1 MNLLTHGRA
10 DARHD
15 ELIDIIQGQ
24 AERRNRFLGN
34 LLDMTR
40 LDAGVVRAEPCN
52 FSRRS
57 SRNRPPSYEVETCS
71 LLALNILEI
80 PPTLNLDIPRR

>member
-40 LDAGVVRAEPCN
+40 PDAGVVRPNHAISHGDRPAIARLLTK
-52 FSRRS
+52 SRRA
-57 SRNRPPSYEVETCS
+57 VCWH
-71 LLALNILEI
+71 
-80 PPTLNLDIPRR
+80 